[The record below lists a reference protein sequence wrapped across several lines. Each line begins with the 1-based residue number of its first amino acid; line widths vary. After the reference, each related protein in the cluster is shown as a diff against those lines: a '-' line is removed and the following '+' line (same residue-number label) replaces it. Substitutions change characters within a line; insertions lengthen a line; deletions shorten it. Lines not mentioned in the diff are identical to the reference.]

1 VLTTQYSGVRKPDLI
16 KCVLLF
22 CCCPVLSF
30 ADETGDEKWGFSL
43 GAFFTSQDVNAR
55 FEAGGIGGGDRIDFQ
70 ADLGLDESLSVFR
83 LGAFY
88 NFNERHSVDFS
99 AFDLSQSAKVTLSK
113 DIEWQDIVFPI
124 SVDVATDLDLTIYKA
139 AYTYKLS
146 SKERGFIGVTGGL
159 YVADIGISLTLEA
172 TGAGE
177 AGSITAPLPVLGLRG
192 EYYLSERWRAHAS
205 AEWFL
210 VDIDNY
216 HGTLQDV
223 LFGIDYRL
231 FEHAAVGLGYNQVQV
246 DIDATEKLLRAD
258 LAWNYSGVIA
268 YLQFAF

>member
-1 VLTTQYSGVRKPDLI
+1 MRKPDLI
-16 KCVLLF
+16 KYVLLF
-22 CCCPVLSF
+22 CCCPILSF

-43 GAFFTSQDVNAR
+43 GAFFTSQDMNTR
-55 FEAGGIGGGDRIDFQ
+55 FEASGIGGNGLIAFQ
-70 ADLGLDESLSVFR
+70 DDLGLDASLSVFR

-88 NFNERHSVDFS
+88 NVNERHSLNFS

-113 DIEWQDIVFPI
+113 DIEWQDTVFPI
-124 SVDVATDLDLTIYKA
+124 SADVGTDLDLTIYKA

-146 SKERGFIGVTGGL
+146 SNERGFIGVTGGV
-159 YVADIGISLTLEA
+159 YVADIGISLTLEV
-172 TGAGE
+172 AGVVE

-192 EYYLSERWRAHAS
+192 EYYLSERWRALAS

-210 VDIDNY
+210 VDVDSY

-231 FEHAAVGLGYNQVQV
+231 FDHAAIGLGYDHVQF
-246 DIDATEKLLRAD
+246 DIDTSKTALRAD